1 MRFRRKHIPSTHAR
15 RPAPEQEGQED
26 HEERVG
32 TEVRRER
39 EVGIERRGAD
49 FLLHPGKVW
58 SLISNQWDEL
68 LSRPIPPE
76 G

>member
-1 MRFRRKHIPSTHAR
+1 
-15 RPAPEQEGQED
+15 
-26 HEERVG
+26 VG

-39 EVGIERRGAD
+39 EVRIERRGAD
-49 FLLHPGKVW
+49 FLLHPGKVR